1 MDHRTA
7 PDRRQARRAIA
18 AATLGNALEFY
29 DFMIFSFFAIQI
41 GAAFFPSD
49 DPVASLMASLATFG
63 AGFVTRP
70 LGAWMIGGFAD
81 RRGRKP
87 ALVFSMILMGAAIAV
102 MALTPTYTAIGIAAP
117 VIVVLARLVQGFAV
131 GGEVGPATAY
141 MLENAS
147 DARRGVVVGMQRV
160 SQLIA
165 VTAGSL
171 VGLALSLLLPEDT
184 FATHGWRIA
193 MLLGVAI
200 VPVALW
206 MRHQLP
212 ETYGS
217 TTEQDADTDAPVES
231 ARRIYVI
238 GPVLMAAGTICAYV
252 GTYLATFG
260 QASLSL
266 SSTTALAGQL
276 AGNAAALVTCLA
288 SGWISDQVGRKP
300 ALLAIIAAQIVL
312 IPVSFAW
319 MVGEPALFSFLIG
332 SILLSAAIGAFP
344 SPANTAIIESLP
356 RAERSRGFALIFT
369 IPVSLFGATTQLIV
383 TWLIATTGSQMM
395 VAWFPVAGLVL
406 ALAATLALRESA
418 PRKLPSIEQQVARL

>member
-1 MDHRTA
+1 MDQGTA

-41 GAAFFPSD
+41 GAAFFPSG

-70 LGAWMIGGFAD
+70 LGAWMIGGYAD
-81 RRGRKP
+81 RQGRKP
-87 ALVFSMILMGAAIAV
+87 ALVLSMLLMGGAIAV
-102 MALTPTYTAIGIAAP
+102 MALTPSYAAIGLAAP
-117 VIVVLARLVQGFAV
+117 AIVVLARLVQGFAV

-141 MLENAS
+141 LMENAS

-171 VGLALSLLLPEDT
+171 VGLALSLLLPDAA
-184 FATHGWRIA
+184 FATYGWRIA

-200 VPVALW
+200 VPFALW
-206 MRHQLP
+206 MRRRLP
-212 ETYGS
+212 ETHAGVAVHVPDDAGS
-217 TTEQDADTDAPVES
+217 AHG

-260 QASLSL
+260 QASLNL
-266 SSTTALAGQL
+266 SPTTALAGQL
-276 AGNAAALVTCLA
+276 VGNAAALITCLA
-288 SGWISDQVGRKP
+288 SGWISDLVGRKP
-300 ALLAIIAAQIVL
+300 ALLAIIVAQIVL

-319 MVGEPALFSFLIG
+319 MVGEPALFSFLVG

-356 RAERSRGFALIFT
+356 SGKRSRGFALIFS
-369 IPVSLFGATTQLIV
+369 IPVSLFGATTQLMV
-383 TWLIATTGSQMM
+383 TWLIVVTGSQMM
-395 VAWFPVAGLVL
+395 VAWVPVAGLVL
-406 ALAATLALRESA
+406 ALVATLMLRESA
-418 PRKLPSIEQQVARL
+418 PRKLRSV

>member
-1 MDHRTA
+1 MDQRSA
-7 PDRRQARRAIA
+7 PERRQARRAIF
-18 AATLGNALEFY
+18 AATVGNALEFY
-29 DFMIFSFFAIQI
+29 DFMVFSFFAIQI

-49 DPVASLMASLATFG
+49 DPFASLMASLATFG

-70 LGAWMIGGFAD
+70 LGAWLIGGYAD

-87 ALVFSMILMGAAIAV
+87 ALVLSMLLMGAAIAA
-102 MALTPTYTAIGIAAP
+102 MALTPTYAAIGLAAP

-171 VGLALSLLLPEDT
+171 VGLALSLLLPPPD
-184 FATHGWRIA
+184 FAVYGWRIA

-200 VPVALW
+200 VPFALW
-206 MRHQLP
+206 MRHRLP
-212 ETYGS
+212 ETHAGVA
-217 TTEQDADTDAPVES
+217 ADVPEDEAPPTAS
-231 ARRIYVI
+231 RRIYVI

-260 QASLSL
+260 QASLNL

-300 ALLAIIAAQIVL
+300 ALLAIIVAQIVL

-319 MVGEPALFSFLIG
+319 MVGEPALFSFMVG

-356 RAERSRGFALIFT
+356 KASRSRGFALIFS

-383 TWLIATTGSQMM
+383 TWLIAVTGSQMM
-395 VAWFPVAGLVL
+395 VAWVPVAGLVL
-406 ALAATLALRESA
+406 ALIATLMLRESA
-418 PRKLPSIEQQVARL
+418 PRKVRSV

>member
-1 MDHRTA
+1 MDQGTA
-7 PDRRQARRAIA
+7 PDRRQARRAIV
-18 AATLGNALEFY
+18 AATVGNALEFY
-29 DFMIFSFFAIQI
+29 DFMVFSFFAIQI

-49 DPVASLMASLATFG
+49 DPVASLMASLAAFG

-70 LGAWMIGGFAD
+70 LGAWMIGGYAD
-81 RRGRKP
+81 RQGRKP
-87 ALVFSMILMGAAIAV
+87 ALVLSMMLMGGAIAV
-102 MALTPTYTAIGIAAP
+102 IALTPGFAAIGLAAP
-117 VIVVLARLVQGFAV
+117 VIVVVARLVQGFAV

-171 VGLALSLLLPEDT
+171 VGLALSLLLPEQAFT
-184 FATHGWRIA
+184 TYGWRIA

-200 VPVALW
+200 VPFALW
-206 MRHQLP
+206 MRHRLP
-212 ETYGS
+212 ETHAGVAADVPDDDGS
-217 TTEQDADTDAPVES
+217 RQGV
-231 ARRIYVI
+231 RRIYVI

-260 QASLSL
+260 QASLNL
-266 SSTTALAGQL
+266 SPTTALAGQL

-288 SGWISDQVGRKP
+288 SGWVSDRVGRKP

-319 MVGEPALFSFLIG
+319 MVGGPALASFLVG

-356 RAERSRGFALIFT
+356 KASRSRGFALIFS

-383 TWLIATTGSQMM
+383 TWLIAVTGSQMM
-395 VAWFPVAGLVL
+395 VAWVPVAGLVL
-406 ALAATLALRESA
+406 ALVATLMLRESA
-418 PRKLPSIEQQVARL
+418 PRKLRSV